1 VPDPN
6 AEMRDGMIR
15 VVELQI
21 RSLADDLT
29 AGRIDLA
36 TWQNAMRDELRSLHA
51 LEVIAGAGGDR
62 GLITAESRMRLG
74 LAMQEQYKYLS
85 QFADEIATGDLSAAQ
100 IAARSVRY
108 AQSTQTS
115 YWSQVN
121 GDYDLP
127 AQPGEG
133 TVCHCGCSWRI
144 VENGDGSVDAYWERS
159 LDDSCDICKEREQDW
174 NPYHIEAPERMP
186 A

>member
-1 VPDPN
+1 MPDPN

-29 AGRIDLA
+29 TGRIDLA

-85 QFADEIATGDLSAAQ
+85 QFAGEIATGDLSAAQ
-100 IAARSVRY
+100 IAARA
-108 AQSTQTS
+108 AQYGGSAKAS
-115 YWSQVN
+115 YWRQVTLEA
-121 GDYDLP
+121 DLP
-127 AQPGEG
+127 AQPGDG
-133 TVCHCGCSWRI
+133 STACLSNCGCAW
-144 VENGDGSVDAYWERS
+144 VNNDDGSWSWVRGKT
-159 LDDSCDICKEREQDW
+159 DSCDDCIQRE
-174 NPYHIEAPERMP
+174 IEWAHYQPE
-186 A
+186 AEAA

>member
-29 AGRIDLA
+29 TGRIDLA

-62 GLITAESRMRLG
+62 SLITAESRMRLG
-74 LAMQEQYKYLS
+74 LAMQDQYKYLS
-85 QFADEIATGDLSAAQ
+85 QFAGEIATGDLSAAQ
-100 IAARSVRY
+100 IAARADLY
-108 AQSTQTS
+108 AQSAKQS
-115 YWSQVN
+115 YWSQVTSEA
-121 GDYDLP
+121 DLP
-127 AQPGEG
+127 AQPGDG
-133 TVCHCGCSWRI
+133 STACKGNCGCGWQFI
-144 VENGDGSVDAYWERS
+144 DGKWHWVRGKM
-159 LDDSCDICKEREQDW
+159 DSCEDCIWREDNW
-174 NPYHIEAPERMP
+174 NPYVAEA